1 MPRVKKII
9 VSLPDPLLAEVDRI
23 AAAEQIS
30 RSDVVGEAV
39 KLYIEDWR
47 RRLFIEQM
55 KKGYIE
61 MANINLAL
69 AIEHYR
75 LESEVTQKFELPG
88 TEVK

>member
-1 MPRVKKII
+1 VPRVKKII